1 MAARLNLP
9 AGKSG
14 AKRPATATPHG
25 SNKGNTEPKKVSY
38 SNHLFSHFRFFHLS
52 FCSPQQAKITKSPP
66 LVRALN
72 APETDSD
79 DDFIEVPLKQ
89 QSQFKTPP
97 PKKVLTK
104 AAKKVVPNTN
114 KQQGKKK

>member
-1 MAARLNLP
+1 
-9 AGKSG
+9 
-14 AKRPATATPHG
+14 
-25 SNKGNTEPKKVSY
+25 
-38 SNHLFSHFRFFHLS
+38 
-52 FCSPQQAKITKSPP
+52 
-66 LVRALN
+66 LN

>member
-1 MAARLNLP
+1 
-9 AGKSG
+9 
-14 AKRPATATPHG
+14 
-25 SNKGNTEPKKVSY
+25 
-38 SNHLFSHFRFFHLS
+38 
-52 FCSPQQAKITKSPP
+52 
-66 LVRALN
+66 LN

-79 DDFIEVPLKQ
+79 DDFIQVPPKQ
-89 QSQFKTPP
+89 QSQFKTP